1 MKTKD
6 KKNYLKKVKNWNMVL
21 LVLKAL
27 GLLTSIVGLRGILN
41 PEKALYTEGVY
52 GSSATQLY
60 EQANSIGTKAYA
72 VIGVIISITILIML
86 ISAHKKLKE
95 GVPTAKTP
103 YYLHLFWI
111 VTGIIYSLLFTPKIE
126 IQGFTE
132 FASMI
137 SIVSMGLQA
146 LVSLPAILAIIYLFK
161 AETEA

>member
-6 KKNYLKKVKNWNMVL
+6 KQGYLKKAKNWNMVL

-27 GLLTSIVGLRGILN
+27 GLLTSIIGLAGVLN
-41 PEKALYTEGVY
+41 PDKSLYTEAVY

-86 ISAHKKLKE
+86 ISAHKKLKA
-95 GVPTAKTP
+95 GVSTAKTP

-126 IQGFTE
+126 IQDRK
-132 FASMI
+132 S
-137 SIVSMGLQA
+137 V
-146 LVSLPAILAIIYLFK
+146 V
-161 AETEA
+161 

>member
-6 KKNYLKKVKNWNMVL
+6 KQGYLKKAKNWNMVL

-41 PEKALYTEGVY
+41 PDKALYTEDVY

-95 GVPTAKTP
+95 GVATAKTP
-103 YYLHLFWI
+103 YYLHLIWL

-126 IQGFTE
+126 IQGFAE

-137 SIVSMGLQA
+137 SIVSIGLQE
-146 LVSLPAILAIIYLFK
+146 LVSLPAILSIIYLFK

>member
-1 MKTKD
+1 
-6 KKNYLKKVKNWNMVL
+6 MVL

-27 GLLTSIVGLRGILN
+27 GLLTSIVGLSGVLN
-41 PEKALYTEGVY
+41 PDKSLYTEAVY

-95 GVPTAKTP
+95 GVATAKTP
-103 YYLHLFWI
+103 YYLHIFWI
-111 VTGIIYSLLFTPKIE
+111 VTGIIYSLLFTPEIE
-126 IQGFTE
+126 IQGFTDITKMV
-132 FASMI
+132 SV
-137 SIVSMGLQA
+137 VSMGLQA
-146 LVSLPAILAIIYLFK
+146 LVSIPAILAIIYLFK

>member
-1 MKTKD
+1 MKTTD
-6 KKNYLKKVKNWNMVL
+6 KQNYLKKAKNWNMVL

-41 PEKALYTEGVY
+41 PDKALYTEDVY

-72 VIGVIISITILIML
+72 VIGIIISITILIML

-95 GVPTAKTP
+95 GVSTAKTP

-111 VTGIIYSLLFTPKIE
+111 VIGIIYSLLFTPEIE
-126 IQGFTE
+126 IQGIADFTKMV
-132 FASMI
+132 SRV
-137 SIVSMGLQA
+137 SIGLQA
-146 LVSLPAILAIIYLFK
+146 LVSLPAILTIVYLFK

>member
-6 KKNYLKKVKNWNMVL
+6 KQGYLKKAKNWNMVL

-41 PEKALYTEGVY
+41 PDKALYTEDVY

-95 GVPTAKTP
+95 GVATAKTP
-103 YYLHLFWI
+103 YYLHLIWL

-126 IQGFTE
+126 IQGFAE

-137 SIVSMGLQA
+137 SIVSIGLQA
-146 LVSLPAILAIIYLFK
+146 LVSLPAILSIIYLFK

>member
-27 GLLTSIVGLRGILN
+27 GLLTSIIGLAGVLN
-41 PEKALYTEGVY
+41 PDKSLYTEAVY

-95 GVPTAKTP
+95 GVATAKTP
-103 YYLHLFWI
+103 YYLHIFWI
-111 VTGIIYSLLFTPKIE
+111 VTGIIYSLLFTPEIE
-126 IQGFTE
+126 IQGFTDITKMV
-132 FASMI
+132 SV
-137 SIVSMGLQA
+137 VSMGLQA
-146 LVSLPAILAIIYLFK
+146 LVSIPAILAIIYLFK

>member
-27 GLLTSIVGLRGILN
+27 GLLTSIIGLAGVLN
-41 PEKALYTEGVY
+41 PDKSLYTEAVY

-72 VIGVIISITILIML
+72 VIGVSISITILIML

-95 GVPTAKTP
+95 GVSTTKTP
-103 YYLHLFWI
+103 YYLHIFWI
-111 VTGIIYSLLFTPKIE
+111 VTGIIYSLLFTPEIE
-126 IQGFTE
+126 IQGFTDITKMV
-132 FASMI
+132 SV
-137 SIVSMGLQA
+137 VSMGLQA
-146 LVSLPAILAIIYLFK
+146 LVSIPAILAIIYLFK

>member
-1 MKTKD
+1 
-6 KKNYLKKVKNWNMVL
+6 
-21 LVLKAL
+21 
-27 GLLTSIVGLRGILN
+27 
-41 PEKALYTEGVY
+41 
-52 GSSATQLY
+52 
-60 EQANSIGTKAYA
+60 
-72 VIGVIISITILIML
+72 
-86 ISAHKKLKE
+86 
-95 GVPTAKTP
+95 
-103 YYLHLFWI
+103 HLFWI

>member
-1 MKTKD
+1 
-6 KKNYLKKVKNWNMVL
+6 MVL

-27 GLLTSIVGLRGILN
+27 GLLTSIVGLRGVLN
-41 PEKALYTEGVY
+41 PDKSLYTEAVY

-95 GVPTAKTP
+95 GVATAKTP
-103 YYLHLFWI
+103 YYLHIFWI
-111 VTGIIYSLLFTPKIE
+111 VTGIIYSLLFTPEIE
-126 IQGFTE
+126 IQGFTDITKMV
-132 FASMI
+132 SV
-137 SIVSMGLQA
+137 VSMGLQA
-146 LVSLPAILAIIYLFK
+146 LVSIPAILAIIYLFK

>member
-27 GLLTSIVGLRGILN
+27 GLLTSIIGLAGVLN
-41 PEKALYTEGVY
+41 PDKALYTEDVY

-95 GVPTAKTP
+95 GVATSKTP
-103 YYLHLFWI
+103 YYLHLIWI

-126 IQGFTE
+126 IQGFAE

-137 SIVSMGLQA
+137 SIVSIGLQV
-146 LVSLPAILAIIYLFK
+146 LVSLPAILSIIYLFK

>member
-6 KKNYLKKVKNWNMVL
+6 KKNYLKKAKNWNMVL

-27 GLLTSIVGLRGILN
+27 GLLTSIVGLRGNETPNTEI
-41 PEKALYTEGVY
+41 YTEDVY

-86 ISAHKKLKE
+86 ISAHKKLKA
-95 GVPTAKTP
+95 GVSTAKTP

>member
-6 KKNYLKKVKNWNMVL
+6 KQGYLKKAKNWNMVL

-41 PEKALYTEGVY
+41 PDKALYTEDVY

-95 GVPTAKTP
+95 GVATAKTP
-103 YYLHLFWI
+103 YYLHIFWI
-111 VTGIIYSLLFTPKIE
+111 VTGIIYSLLFTPEIE
-126 IQGFTE
+126 IQGFTDITKMV
-132 FASMI
+132 SV
-137 SIVSMGLQA
+137 VSMGLQA

>member
-6 KKNYLKKVKNWNMVL
+6 KQSYLKKAKNWNMVL

-27 GLLTSIVGLRGILN
+27 GLLTSIVGLRGVLN
-41 PEKALYTEGVY
+41 PDKSLYTEAVY

-95 GVPTAKTP
+95 GVATAKTP
-103 YYLHLFWI
+103 YYLHIFWI
-111 VTGIIYSLLFTPKIE
+111 VTGIIYSLLFTPEIE
-126 IQGFTE
+126 IQGFTDITKMV
-132 FASMI
+132 SV
-137 SIVSMGLQA
+137 VSMGLQA
-146 LVSLPAILAIIYLFK
+146 LVSIPAILAIIYLFK

>member
-6 KKNYLKKVKNWNMVL
+6 KQGYLKKAKNWNMVL

-41 PEKALYTEGVY
+41 PDKALYTEDVY

-95 GVPTAKTP
+95 GVATAKTP
-103 YYLHLFWI
+103 YYLHLIWL

-126 IQGFTE
+126 IQGFAE

-137 SIVSMGLQA
+137 SIVSIGLQ
-146 LVSLPAILAIIYLFK
+146 PAFPNCVTIITRK
-161 AETEA
+161 TAVTIDI

>member
-6 KKNYLKKVKNWNMVL
+6 KQGYLKKAKNWNMVL

-41 PEKALYTEGVY
+41 PDKALYTEDVY

-95 GVPTAKTP
+95 GVATAKTP
-103 YYLHLFWI
+103 YYLHIFWI
-111 VTGIIYSLLFTPKIE
+111 VTGIIYSLLFTPEIE
-126 IQGFTE
+126 IQGFTDITKMV
-132 FASMI
+132 SV
-137 SIVSMGLQA
+137 VSMGLQA
-146 LVSLPAILAIIYLFK
+146 LVSIPAILAIIYLFK

>member
-6 KKNYLKKVKNWNMVL
+6 KPHYLKKAKNWNMVL

-27 GLLTSIVGLRGILN
+27 GLLTLIVGLRGILN
-41 PEKALYTEGVY
+41 PDKALYTEDVY

-95 GVPTAKTP
+95 GVATAKTP
-103 YYLHLFWI
+103 YYLHIFWI
-111 VTGIIYSLLFTPKIE
+111 VTGIIYSLLFTPEIE
-126 IQGFTE
+126 IQGFTDITKMV
-132 FASMI
+132 SV
-137 SIVSMGLQA
+137 VSMGLQA
-146 LVSLPAILAIIYLFK
+146 LVSIPAILAIIYLFK